1 MPQYMLLLYAPVEGG
16 PSPEEMQAEMPR
28 WIAYTQEL
36 RDAGAMVAGD
46 PLQPASEARTVR
58 LRSGERRVAA
68 GPSTTTAEVLTGYYV
83 IDVAD
88 AAAAEDW
95 AAKIPSAP
103 YGSVE
108 VRPIMVFGDS
118 EPAAAAEAATSA

>member
-1 MPQYMLLLYAPVEGG
+1 MSQYILLLYAPAEGG

-28 WIAYTQEL
+28 WLEYTQAL
-36 RDAGAMVAGD
+36 RDAGAMVSGE
-46 PLQPASEARTVR
+46 PFEPPAAARTVR
-58 LRSGERRVAA
+58 LRDGERRVASGA
-68 GPSTTTAEVLTGYYV
+68 FAETAEVLTGFYV

-88 AAAAEDW
+88 IATAEDW

-118 EPAAAAEAATSA
+118 EPAAAGQATTSA